1 MINCCPSQLLEERMR
16 EHQRRNIV
24 SKAAAGVVDRLTT
37 EFSQPEREISARA
50 NFNHIRHHGLEVNS
64 GRGETVQTTGS

>member
-16 EHQRRNIV
+16 EQRRNIV
-24 SKAAAGVVDRLTT
+24 SKAAAGVVDRFTT

>member
-1 MINCCPSQLLEERMR
+1 MEI
-16 EHQRRNIV
+16 
-24 SKAAAGVVDRLTT
+24 SKADAGGNTADRLTT
-37 EFSQPEREISARA
+37 EFSQPCEISARA